1 MIASPNCKINIGLH
15 IVRRRNDGY
24 HDLETVFVPV
34 PLRDELTIEP
44 AGHFN
49 FSQTGIII
57 NCNPESNIIVKA
69 LRLMQHECDNRLPDV
84 DIHLH
89 KSIPFGAGLGGG
101 SSDAAFTLRMLNDLF
116 DLGLSNDRLR
126 SMAAKLG
133 ADCAFFIDN
142 QPAFATG
149 IGDKLTPLG
158 FNPLK
163 GYKLLMVKPDETVST
178 AEAYG
183 GIMPREH
190 RNDIKPCNLTE
201 TVKRP
206 IPEWKEYIVNDFEET
221 VFAKHPRLSE
231 IKNTLYA
238 NGALYAAMSGSG
250 ATVYGIFEN
259 NFNVNINFDN
269 NYNVYNFNL

>member
-1 MIASPNCKINIGLH
+1 MPFFTQSL
-15 IVRRRNDGY
+15 
-24 HDLETVFVPV
+24 
-34 PLRDELTIEP
+34 
-44 AGHFN
+44 
-49 FSQTGIII
+49 
-57 NCNPESNIIVKA
+57 
-69 LRLMQHECDNRLPDV
+69 
-84 DIHLH
+84 
-89 KSIPFGAGLGGG
+89 SI
-101 SSDAAFTLRMLNDLF
+101 SSE
-116 DLGLSNDRLR
+116 
-126 SMAAKLG
+126 
-133 ADCAFFIDN
+133 
-142 QPAFATG
+142 
-149 IGDKLTPLG
+149 LTPLG

-183 GIMPREH
+183 GIVPREH

-201 TVKRP
+201 AVKRP